1 MSLLSGVCKHKRLKV
16 FSFNCNKISNQ
27 TQETNRKKTIVLVH
41 GAFADGS
48 SWSKVI
54 PLLLAQDLNVV
65 AVQNPTTSLADDV
78 AAVNRALESISEP
91 VILVG
96 HSWGGV
102 VITEAGVHEKVEAL
116 VYVSAFAPSD
126 AQSVNDLLADY
137 PQPEWFGAV
146 SADSGGFLK
155 ISTEGIAEYFA
166 QDLSDDEKS
175 LVATVQTPFAL
186 SANADKVTVN
196 SWSEKPSW
204 FVVSANDRIIYPE
217 LERKMAE
224 KLGAKVTEV
233 SASHVSMLAKPE
245 EVAAV
250 ILDAAQVL
258 ENQKTEESFS
268 KGAE

>member
-1 MSLLSGVCKHKRLKV
+1 M
-16 FSFNCNKISNQ
+16 SNQ

-54 PLLLAQDLNVV
+54 PLLLAEGFNVV

-91 VILVG
+91 VVLVG

-102 VITEAGVHEKVEAL
+102 VITEAGTHEKVAAL
-116 VYVSAFAPSD
+116 VYVSAFAPSVG
-126 AQSVNDLLADY
+126 QSVNDLFTGY

-155 ISTEGIAEYFA
+155 ISTTGIGEYFA
-166 QDLSDDEKS
+166 QDLSPEEKAI
-175 LVATVQTPFAL
+175 VAAVQTPFAV
-186 SANADKVTVN
+186 SANADKV
-196 SWSEKPSW
+196 SKAAWEDKPSW
-204 FVVSANDRIIYPE
+204 FVVSENDRIIYPE
-217 LERKMAE
+217 LERQMAE
-224 KLGAKVTEV
+224 KIGAKATEV

-245 EVAAV
+245 EVADV
-250 ILDAAQVL
+250 IFAAA
-258 ENQKTEESFS
+258 ES
-268 KGAE
+268 ARAADNN

>member
-1 MSLLSGVCKHKRLKV
+1 MSEEKNSDK
-16 FSFNCNKISNQ
+16 Q
-27 TQETNRKKTIVLVH
+27 TIVLVH
-41 GAFADGS
+41 GAFADAT

-54 PLLLAQDLNVV
+54 PILQKQGFIVI

-78 AAVNRALESISEP
+78 AAVNRALESVEGK
-91 VILVG
+91 VVLAG

-102 VITEAGVHEKVEAL
+102 VITEAGTHEKVGAL
-116 VYVSAFAPSD
+116 VYVSAFAPSIG
-126 AQSVNDLLADY
+126 QSINDLFADY

-155 ISTEGIAEYFA
+155 ISNEGIGKYFA
-166 QDLSDDEKS
+166 QDLSDEEKS

-186 SANADKVTVN
+186 SANAEKVTVN
-196 SWSEKPSW
+196 SWSEKASW

-233 SASHVSMLAKPE
+233 SASHLSMLAKPE

-250 ILDAAQVL
+250 ITEAA
-258 ENQKTEESFS
+258 ESL
-268 KGAE
+268 KA

>member
-1 MSLLSGVCKHKRLKV
+1 M
-16 FSFNCNKISNQ
+16 SNQ

-54 PLLLAQDLNVV
+54 PLLLAKDLNVV

-91 VILVG
+91 VVLVG

-102 VITEAGVHEKVEAL
+102 VITEAGVNEKVAAL
-116 VYVSAFAPSD
+116 VYVSAFAPSEN
-126 AQSVNDLLADY
+126 QSVNDLFADY

-155 ISTEGIAEYFA
+155 ISTTGIGEYFA
-166 QDLSDDEKS
+166 QDLTEEEKS
-175 LVATVQTPFAL
+175 LVAAVQTPFAA
-186 SANADKVTVN
+186 SANADKVTETA
-196 SWSEKPSW
+196 WSQKPSW
-204 FVVSANDRIIYPE
+204 FVVSENDRIIYPD

-224 KLGAKVTEV
+224 TIGAKVTEV

-245 EVAAV
+245 EVANV
-250 ILDAAQVL
+250 ILAAAESSKAAQ
-258 ENQKTEESFS
+258 S
-268 KGAE
+268 

>member
-1 MSLLSGVCKHKRLKV
+1 MSE
-16 FSFNCNKISNQ
+16 Q
-27 TQETNRKKTIVLVH
+27 TQTTNNLKTIVLVH
-41 GAFADGS
+41 GSFADAT

-54 PLLLAQDLNVV
+54 PILQKQGFNVI
-65 AVQNPTTSLADDV
+65 AVQNPTTSITDDV
-78 AAVNRALESISEP
+78 AAVNRALES
-91 VILVG
+91 VDGQVVLAG
-96 HSWGGV
+96 HSWGGM
-102 VITEAGVHEKVEAL
+102 VITEAGVHEKVAAL
-116 VYVSAFAPSD
+116 VYVSAFAPSVG
-126 AQSVNDLLADY
+126 QSINDLFADY

-155 ISTEGIAEYFA
+155 ISNEGIGKYFA

-204 FVVSANDRIIYPE
+204 FVVSANDLIIYPE

-258 ENQKTEESFS
+258 ENQKPEESFS

>member
-1 MSLLSGVCKHKRLKV
+1 M
-16 FSFNCNKISNQ
+16 SNQ
-27 TQETNRKKTIVLVH
+27 TNKTIVLVH

-54 PLLLAQDLNVV
+54 PLLPAQGLNVV
-65 AVQNPTTSLADDV
+65 AVQNPTSSLADDV
-78 AAVNRALESISEP
+78 AAVNRALESISGP

-102 VITEAGVHEKVEAL
+102 VITEAGAHEKVQAL
-116 VYVSAFAPSD
+116 VYVSAFAPS
-126 AQSVNDLLADY
+126 AGQSVNDLFAGY

-166 QDLSDDEKS
+166 QDLSTEEKAI
-175 LVATVQTPFAL
+175 VAAVQTPFAA
-186 SANADKVTVN
+186 SANADKVTKAA
-196 SWSEKPSW
+196 WETKPSW
-204 FVVSANDRIIYPE
+204 FVVSENDRIIYPE

-224 KLGAKVTEV
+224 KIGAKVTAV

-245 EVAAV
+245 EVANV
-250 ILDAAQVL
+250 IFAAA
-258 ENQKTEESFS
+258 ESA
-268 KGAE
+268 KAADNN